1 MLLKFET
8 EAKSL
13 RPKAKGPKVEA
24 KARGYEAEI
33 EVEANIF
40 ALRPVWPRRFNIS
53 DLLIVML
60 HRTPTARSCRNL
72 SVSLNT

>member
-13 RPKAKGPKVEA
+13 RPKAKGPEVEA

-40 ALRPVWPRRFNIS
+40 ALRPV
-53 DLLIVML
+53 
-60 HRTPTARSCRNL
+60 
-72 SVSLNT
+72 